1 MIVNDIFKSYLS
13 GMSINEIAE
22 HLNTIY
28 PKENS
33 KWNPRTIHAILRNE
47 KSADQQ
53 YGNPIRTHQWHE
65 VIRKPCSHMKNRYIP
80 FGYQIQNGDS
90 VINTEQAATVQH
102 IFYAYTEGQSFK
114 EIAEYLTTSGTAYHF
129 SDNSWNK
136 NIVARILANEIYCG
150 AKGYPAIISK
160 EVYSQAAS
168 IRSNKTVTYSA
179 VLKPFRSDMQCACC
193 GERLYWRPR
202 TQQWTCRQCGMW
214 SKPMQPENMA
224 QQIVDRLYQIQ
235 QHPEII
241 HNPKEQCNTRSI
253 EVAQLDHE
261 IHTALALPELD
272 ADAIIDKILRRAELQ
287 FNYCAAG
294 DDDPTTMQIKRACKE
309 FKPTDTFPE
318 SFYSSIVSK
327 IILHLD
333 THIDIKLRNG
343 QTL

>member
-1 MIVNDIFKSYLS
+1 
-13 GMSINEIAE
+13 
-22 HLNTIY
+22 
-28 PKENS
+28 
-33 KWNPRTIHAILRNE
+33 
-47 KSADQQ
+47 
-53 YGNPIRTHQWHE
+53 
-65 VIRKPCSHMKNRYIP
+65 MKNRYIP
-80 FGYQIQNGDS
+80 FGYQMQNGDS

-129 SDNSWNK
+129 SDNNWNK

-150 AKGYPAIISK
+150 AKGSAAIISK
-160 EVYSQAAS
+160 EVSRHAAS
-168 IRSNKTVTYSA
+168 IRSNNA
-179 VLKPFRSDMQCACC
+179 VIPFRSDIQFALCC
-193 GERLYWRPR
+193 ERLFCLPR
-202 TQQWTCRQCGMW
+202 TQQWTSRQCVMW

-253 EVAQLDHE
+253 EVAQLEHE

-272 ADAIIDKILRRAELQ
+272 AEAIIAKILRRAELQ

>member
-1 MIVNDIFKSYLS
+1 
-13 GMSINEIAE
+13 
-22 HLNTIY
+22 
-28 PKENS
+28 
-33 KWNPRTIHAILRNE
+33 
-47 KSADQQ
+47 
-53 YGNPIRTHQWHE
+53 
-65 VIRKPCSHMKNRYIP
+65 MKNRYIP

-294 DDDPTTMQIKRACKE
+294 DDDPTTMQIKRSLQRIQ
-309 FKPTDTFPE
+309 THRYI
-318 SFYSSIVSK
+318 SR
-327 IILHLD
+327 IILQLHRQQNHL
-333 THIDIKLRNG
+333 TPRYTYRHQTAKRTDIIIRKSTMSNARIIEIPATRQIRSGKNNTMRKMRVAAYCRVSTEEEEQQGSFETAETVLH
-343 QTL
+343 

>member
-1 MIVNDIFKSYLS
+1 
-13 GMSINEIAE
+13 
-22 HLNTIY
+22 
-28 PKENS
+28 
-33 KWNPRTIHAILRNE
+33 
-47 KSADQQ
+47 
-53 YGNPIRTHQWHE
+53 
-65 VIRKPCSHMKNRYIP
+65 MKNRYIP

-224 QQIVDRLYQIQ
+224 QQIVNRLYQIQ
-235 QHPEII
+235 QHPEMGYRSPKANRLKEIAKAMNIREEIFLMPDETPIDLLRILIWYDWEHEGVLQLATSRTANTPPGKTVSPII
-241 HNPKEQCNTRSI
+241 YSEQLPLNRLLLDWADQKHSLSVRKITRADYL
-253 EVAQLDHE
+253 EWMLQWPPR
-261 IHTALALPELD
+261 LP
-272 ADAIIDKILRRAELQ
+272 
-287 FNYCAAG
+287 
-294 DDDPTTMQIKRACKE
+294 
-309 FKPTDTFPE
+309 
-318 SFYSSIVSK
+318 
-327 IILHLD
+327 
-333 THIDIKLRNG
+333 
-343 QTL
+343 

>member
-1 MIVNDIFKSYLS
+1 
-13 GMSINEIAE
+13 
-22 HLNTIY
+22 
-28 PKENS
+28 
-33 KWNPRTIHAILRNE
+33 
-47 KSADQQ
+47 
-53 YGNPIRTHQWHE
+53 
-65 VIRKPCSHMKNRYIP
+65 MKNRYIP

-235 QHPEII
+235 QHPEI
-241 HNPKEQCNTRSI
+241 HALQLHGLVGQTVRHVQHFFNAVDPAQYRHRRPPGRWTSWKNGSEWFPARSGPY
-253 EVAQLDHE
+253 Q
-261 IHTALALPELD
+261 PGP
-272 ADAIIDKILRRAELQ
+272 AE
-287 FNYCAAG
+287 G
-294 DDDPTTMQIKRACKE
+294 PVW
-309 FKPTDTFPE
+309 
-318 SFYSSIVSK
+318 YSSLKNPFWNQSGGMTAASPQAHTGARCG
-327 IILHLD
+327 LAAFLGGGM
-333 THIDIKLRNG
+333 L
-343 QTL
+343 

>member
-1 MIVNDIFKSYLS
+1 
-13 GMSINEIAE
+13 
-22 HLNTIY
+22 
-28 PKENS
+28 
-33 KWNPRTIHAILRNE
+33 
-47 KSADQQ
+47 
-53 YGNPIRTHQWHE
+53 
-65 VIRKPCSHMKNRYIP
+65 MKNRYIP

-235 QHPEII
+235 QHPEIPLSATSSAWRCSATSAKSARSCVSAWWSPSVCWHFSSVLSCAKI
-241 HNPKEQCNTRSI
+241 KPCKVIKVSEAVQRPRPFGISGKVYHYETNPTSHRLDVPPFGRYRTRQS
-253 EVAQLDHE
+253 
-261 IHTALALPELD
+261 
-272 ADAIIDKILRRAELQ
+272 
-287 FNYCAAG
+287 G
-294 DDDPTTMQIKRACKE
+294 DPA
-309 FKPTDTFPE
+309 P
-318 SFYSSIVSK
+318 
-327 IILHLD
+327 
-333 THIDIKLRNG
+333 
-343 QTL
+343 

>member
-1 MIVNDIFKSYLS
+1 
-13 GMSINEIAE
+13 
-22 HLNTIY
+22 
-28 PKENS
+28 
-33 KWNPRTIHAILRNE
+33 
-47 KSADQQ
+47 
-53 YGNPIRTHQWHE
+53 
-65 VIRKPCSHMKNRYIP
+65 MKNRYIP

-202 TQQWTCRQCGMW
+202 TKQWTCRQCGIW

-235 QHPEII
+235 QHPEI
-241 HNPKEQCNTRSI
+241 HSYTNARTGKSKT
-253 EVAQLDHE
+253 L
-261 IHTALALPELD
+261 
-272 ADAIIDKILRRAELQ
+272 ADAGITFWESELLHDGYRITDQTGTRASRPYTTKI
-287 FNYCAAG
+287 G
-294 DDDPTTMQIKRACKE
+294 
-309 FKPTDTFPE
+309 
-318 SFYSSIVSK
+318 
-327 IILHLD
+327 
-333 THIDIKLRNG
+333 
-343 QTL
+343 